1 MKLIIPGEPVPKL
14 RARTVS
20 TAHGVRT
27 YTPSKTA
34 DAEDRIRLAWIQAR
48 RPQFAPGTALRMVMC
63 AYMSKP
69 PSAPKKRRFP
79 ITRPDVDNIWKLCA
93 DSLNGL
99 AYDDDARIVVAH
111 IEKRYVEYPD
121 TPRTEI
127 EIEEERDG

>member
-20 TAHGVRT
+20 TAHGIRT

-34 DAEDRIRLAWIQAR
+34 DAEDRIRLAWIQAG
-48 RPQFAPGTALRMVMC
+48 RPQFAPGTALRVVMR

-69 PSAPKKRRFP
+69 KSAPKKRRFP
-79 ITRPDVDNIWKLCA
+79 ITRPDLDNCFKIL

-99 AYDDDARIVVAH
+99 AFDDDARIVVAYM
-111 IEKRYVEYPD
+111 EKRYVEYPD

>member
-20 TAHGVRT
+20 TSHGVRT

-34 DAEDRIRLAWIQAR
+34 DAEDRVRLAWIQAG
-48 RPQFAPGTALRMVMC
+48 RPQFSPGTALKMSVRV
-63 AYMSKP
+63 YMSKP

-79 ITRPDVDNIWKLCA
+79 ITRPDLDNCFKII

-99 AYDDDARIVVAH
+99 AFDDDARIVVAH
-111 IEKRYVEYPD
+111 MEKRYVEYPD

-127 EIEEERDG
+127 EIEEEL

>member
-20 TAHGVRT
+20 TSHGVRT

-34 DAEDRIRLAWIQAR
+34 DAEDRIRLAWIQAG
-48 RPQFAPGTALRMVMC
+48 RPQFSPGTALRVVMRV
-63 AYMSKP
+63 YMSKP

-79 ITRPDVDNIWKLCA
+79 ITRPDLDNCFKII

-99 AYDDDARIVVAH
+99 AFDDDARIVVAH
-111 IEKRYVEYPD
+111 MEKRYVEYPD

-127 EIEEERDG
+127 EIEEEL